1 MPTFRTTEQIL
12 KGHGEYYDE
21 NWMDSDK
28 LVLPKKEPWDYQ
40 REMRIEDVDIWE
52 VIAEPWDIGIYAA
65 WDPHAEFYLVRID
78 RDYKKSNL
86 EWQKNALEGKRNFE
100 YETYYGP
107 GANVAIQKRMDE
119 LGIRYLLQSHW
130 VEPEDM
136 WLYTL

>member
-1 MPTFRTTEQIL
+1 
-12 KGHGEYYDE
+12 
-21 NWMDSDK
+21 
-28 LVLPKKEPWDYQ
+28 LPKKEPWDYQ

-52 VIAEPWDIGIYAA
+52 VIAEPWEIGIYAA

-78 RDYKKSNL
+78 RDFNNPNVD
-86 EWQKNALEGKRNFE
+86 WQQNVLDGKRNFE

-107 GANVAIQKRMDE
+107 GANTAIQKRMDE

-136 WLYTL
+136 WLYSL